1 MNLYLKI
8 KKQWMILFL
17 LCGVLFLNGCTLEL
31 PTPESL
37 IAAPESNQE
46 LMQQKQMISEFLS
59 KEERMIVPEINEIG
73 TAYQYINL
81 DEDDEKEIVV
91 FYANKES
98 NFVLGFMIL
107 DQREAGWQLLY
118 KTTAYGTDIH
128 YFSVQDLNLDGAP
141 EFLLG
146 VKTGYGAM
154 KELYVYHLADS
165 GLIDITS
172 EDRIAYDQIVLA
184 EPTDGQTMLVTA
196 RTDTTVLVGSSN
208 ITIYT
213 YGNNMVYPVYNNTFD
228 GYCSDM
234 RFAKVNA
241 DTEGIYMAMR
251 YNHYINMILLCETET
266 GFTVAMEHPM
276 PYDYEEM
283 AGIELFGDINNDG
296 ILEVNSLWS
305 PENNLSNRDYRD
317 FVHVWLQWDGEN
329 GLTAI
334 SAILEN
340 RTDGY
345 RFLIPVQWMDTLY
358 YDFYT
363 DGEIEWTEFYYE
375 NEERS
380 FETVFSLA
388 AVDQLVWQN
397 MDDEVT
403 DSIVVLGNHPTLNKV
418 YIANIKTELFN
429 EFQVD
434 AEKLISCLQIE
445 GGM

>member
-1 MNLYLKI
+1 MNRYLKI
-8 KKQWMILFL
+8 KKQWFVL
-17 LCGVLFLNGCTLEL
+17 LLIFSVLFLAGCTLEL

-37 IAAPESNQE
+37 ITAPESNQE
-46 LMQQKQMISEFLS
+46 LMQQKQMISEFLG
-59 KEERMIVPEINEIG
+59 KAERMIVPEINEIG

-81 DEDDEKEIVV
+81 DEDAEKEVVV

-98 NFVLGFMIL
+98 NFMLGFMIL
-107 DQREAGWQLLY
+107 DQQDGSWKLLH

-128 YFSVQDLNLDGAP
+128 YFSVEDLDLDGKP

-146 VKTGYGAM
+146 VKTGYGST
-154 KELYVYHLADS
+154 KELYVYHLADN

-172 EDRIAYDQIVLA
+172 EDRIAYDQITLA
-184 EPTDGQTMLVTA
+184 EPIDGPTMLVTA
-196 RTDTTVLVGSSN
+196 RTDTTILVGSSN

-213 YGNNMVYPVYNNTFD
+213 YSENMISSIYNNTFD

-234 RFAKVNA
+234 RFARVNETT
-241 DTEGIYMAMR
+241 DGIYMAMR
-251 YNHYINMILLCETET
+251 YNHYINMLLLCETES
-266 GFTVAMEHPM
+266 GFAVVLEHPM

-283 AGIELFGDINNDG
+283 AGIALFEDINNDG

-305 PENNLSNRDYRD
+305 PENNLSNRAYQD
-317 FVHVWLQWDGEN
+317 FIHVWLQWDGES
-329 GLTAI
+329 GLKAM

-340 RTDGY
+340 QADGY
-345 RFLIPVQWMDTLY
+345 RFMIPVAWMDALY

-380 FETVFSLA
+380 FETIFSIA
-388 AVDQLVWQN
+388 AVDQLIWQAMADN
-397 MDDEVT
+397 VT

-418 YIANIKTELFN
+418 YIANIKTNEFN
-429 EFQVD
+429 EFQVN

-445 GGM
+445 GGV

>member
-1 MNLYLKI
+1 MNRYLKI
-8 KKQWMILFL
+8 KKQWIALLL
-17 LCGVLFLNGCTLEL
+17 LCGVLFLSGCTLEL

-37 IAAPESNQE
+37 ITAPESNQE
-46 LMQQKQMISEFLS
+46 LMQQKQMITEFLG
-59 KEERMIVPEINEIG
+59 KEERMIVPEVNEIG

-81 DEDDEKEIVV
+81 DDDSEKEIVV

-98 NFVLGFMIL
+98 NFMLGFMIL
-107 DQREAGWQLLY
+107 DQQEDNWRLLH

-128 YFSVQDLNLDGAP
+128 YFSVQDIDLDGRP

-146 VKTGYGAM
+146 VKTGYGST
-154 KELYVYHLADS
+154 KELYVYHLAENK
-165 GLIDITS
+165 LIDITN
-172 EDRIAYDQIVLA
+172 EDRIAYDQIALA
-184 EPTDGQTMLVTA
+184 EPSDGQAMLVTA

-213 YGNNMVYPVYNNTFD
+213 YDGNMMHPIYNNTFG
-228 GYCSDM
+228 GYCSDI
-234 RFAKVNA
+234 RFARVNA

-251 YNHYINMILLCETET
+251 YNHYINMLLLCETET
-266 GFTVAMEHPM
+266 GFTEVLNHPM

-283 AGIELFGDINNDG
+283 AEIALFGDINNDG
-296 ILEVNSLWS
+296 IMEINSLWS
-305 PENNLSNRDYRD
+305 PENNLANKTYQD
-317 FVHVWLQWDGEN
+317 FVHVWLQWDGES
-329 GLTAI
+329 GLTAV

-340 RTDGY
+340 HTDGY
-345 RFLIPVQWMDTLY
+345 RFMIPVQWMDAMY

-363 DGEIEWTEFYYE
+363 DSEIDWVEFYYE

-380 FETVFSLA
+380 FETIFALA

-397 MDDEVT
+397 MAKEAA

-418 YIANIKTELFN
+418 YIANIKTTEFN
-429 EFQVD
+429 EFQVN

-445 GGM
+445 GGV